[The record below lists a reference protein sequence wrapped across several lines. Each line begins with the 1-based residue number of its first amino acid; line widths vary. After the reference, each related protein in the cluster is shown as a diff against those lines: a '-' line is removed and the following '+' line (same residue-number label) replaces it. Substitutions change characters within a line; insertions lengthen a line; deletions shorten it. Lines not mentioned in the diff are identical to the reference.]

1 MIEKNLFKP
10 HGLPPGTLIYVGN
23 KKDHDIQIRVIDYNR
38 EMLDEKIIPDI
49 KNIGSFKKA
58 DTVSWI
64 NVDGVHDIE
73 LIRHIGEI
81 YELHPLLLED
91 IVNTAHRPKV
101 EDHEKHLYFT
111 FKMLTFNEE
120 TLTLG
125 SEQVSIVLGPSY
137 VISFQETP
145 HDIFDPVRTRI
156 ETAKGRIRGKK
167 TDYLVYALI
176 DAVVDSYFSFLES
189 FDTYI
194 DKLENNIQFNSTQ
207 DDVALILR
215 LKKQLL
221 FLRRTIDP
229 LREAISF
236 MQNTDSKLLDPG
248 THKYFNDVHD
258 HLLHVIDSIESN
270 RSLLDGLMESFMS
283 NMSNRMNQVMKVL
296 TIIATIFI
304 PLTFI
309 AGIYGMNFTYMPELG
324 WKYAY
329 PSLLGAMGVIFIGML
344 IFFKRS
350 KWL

>member
-1 MIEKNLFKP
+1 MIEKNISKP
-10 HGLPPGTLIYVGN
+10 HGLPPGTLVYVGD
-23 KKDHDIQIRVIDYNR
+23 KKEHDIQLRVIDYNR
-38 EMLDEKIIPDI
+38 EVHDEKIISDI
-49 KNIGSFKKA
+49 KDIGSFKKA

-64 NVDGVHDIE
+64 NVDGVHDVD
-73 LIRHIGEI
+73 LIRKIGEV

-111 FKMLTFNEE
+111 FKMLTFDEK
-120 TLTLG
+120 TMSLG
-125 SEQVSIVLGPSY
+125 SEQVSIVLGSTY

-145 HDIFDPVRTRI
+145 HDIFDPVRARI
-156 ETAKGRIRGKK
+156 KAAKGRIRGKQ

-189 FDTYI
+189 YDAYI
-194 DKLENNIQFNSTQ
+194 DGLEEKILVNPNQE
-207 DDVALILR
+207 DVALILR

-221 FLRRTIDP
+221 FLRRTITP

-236 MQNTDSKLLDPG
+236 IQNTDSTLLNPG
-248 THKYFNDVHD
+248 TIKYFSDVHD
-258 HLLHVIDSIESN
+258 HLLYVIDSIESN

-283 NMSNRMNQVMKVL
+283 NMSNRMNEVMKVL

-304 PLTFI
+304 PLTFF

-324 WKYAY
+324 WRYAY
-329 PSLLGAMGVIFIGML
+329 PTLLGLMGVIFVWML
-344 IFFKRS
+344 IFFKKR

>member
-1 MIEKNLFKP
+1 MIEENLSKP
-10 HGLPPGTLIYVGN
+10 TGLPPGTLIYVGN
-23 KKDHDIQIRVIDYNR
+23 KKEHEIQIRVIDYNR
-38 EMLDEKIIPDI
+38 NVFDEKIIPDI
-49 KNIGSFKKA
+49 QDIGSFKKA

-64 NVDGVHDIE
+64 NVDGVHDVD
-73 LIRHIGEI
+73 LIRKIGDI

-101 EDHEKHLYFT
+101 EDHEEHLYFT
-111 FKMLTFNEE
+111 FKMLTFDEE

-125 SEQVSIVLGPSY
+125 SEQVSFVLGQTY

-145 HDIFDPVRTRI
+145 HDIFDPVRSRI
-156 ETAKGRIRGKK
+156 KTAKGRIRGKK

-176 DAVVDSYFSFLES
+176 DAVVDSYFSFLETY
-189 FDTYI
+189 DTYI
-194 DKLENNIQFNSTQ
+194 DDLEDKVQSNPGQE
-207 DDVALILR
+207 DVALILR

-221 FLRRTIDP
+221 FLRRTITP

-236 MQNTDSKLLDPG
+236 MQNTDSNLLDKS
-248 THKYFNDVHD
+248 TNKYFRDVHD

-270 RSLLDGLMESFMS
+270 RSLLDGLMDSFMS
-283 NMSNRMNQVMKVL
+283 NMSNRMNQVMKIL

-309 AGIYGMNFTYMPELG
+309 AGIYGMNFTHMPELG
-324 WKYAY
+324 WKYSY
-329 PSLLGAMGVIFIGML
+329 PTLLGTMGFIFVGML
-344 IFFKRS
+344 IYFKKS